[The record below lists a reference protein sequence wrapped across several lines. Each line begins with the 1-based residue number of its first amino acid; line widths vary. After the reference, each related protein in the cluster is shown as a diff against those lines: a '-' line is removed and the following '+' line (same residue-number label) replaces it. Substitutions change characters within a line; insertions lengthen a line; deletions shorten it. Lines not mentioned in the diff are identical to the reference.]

1 MDSQVTHEG
10 IASVLT
16 NLMPKLLRF
25 AVSLTKNKDDAHD
38 LVMDIF
44 SKFLERFNEKKEFPD
59 NLEAYLIVSIRN
71 RFRDQGRRNRKQTS
85 FDEIDD
91 FFEPVD
97 DTIPSDPF
105 MKKRIANAFG
115 KLTDTCHEIL
125 TLIANGYKY
134 SEIKELTG
142 KPINTIKS
150 SVFKCREKFST
161 HLYGSERRHLGK

>member
-1 MDSQVTHEG
+1 MDSQLTHEG
-10 IASVLT
+10 IASALT
-16 NLMPKLLRF
+16 ELMPKLLRYAF
-25 AVSLTKNKDDAHD
+25 SKTENKDDAYD

-44 SKFLERFNEKKEFPD
+44 SKFLERFNEKREFPN

-71 RFRDQGRRNRKQTS
+71 RFYDQGRRNKKQTF
-85 FDEIDD
+85 FDDIDD

-105 MKKRIANAFG
+105 MKKRIAKAFD

>member
-1 MDSQVTHEG
+1 MNNVKEYY
-10 IASVLT
+10 AS
-16 NLMPKLLRF
+16 
-25 AVSLTKNKDDAHD
+25 NK
-38 LVMDIF
+38 
-44 SKFLERFNEKKEFPD
+44 
-59 NLEAYLIVSIRN
+59 
-71 RFRDQGRRNRKQTS
+71 KQTF
-85 FDEIDD
+85 FDDIDD